1 MWRKVTE
8 FENRIADFYGAPH
21 AVAVD
26 CCTHALELVLRLKK
40 IQSISVPAHTYL
52 SIPMTAIKL
61 GIDYHWRDE
70 KWQDEYSIAP
80 DIYDSAVL
88 WKQNSYRPNSYQC
101 ISFQFKK
108 HLSLGRGGAI
118 LLSDHSEYEQLTR
131 MAYDGR
137 LPYAPWKEQV
147 INTIGYHYYM
157 TPETAMHGLDR
168 LPSAISSTP
177 VQWGWKDYPNIS
189 SYDVF
194 KTR

>member
-1 MWRKVTE
+1 MWHKITE

-40 IQSISVPAHTYL
+40 IKSISIPCRSYL

-70 KWQDEYSIAP
+70 KWQDEYSVAP

-131 MAYDGR
+131 MAHDGR
-137 LPYAPWKEQV
+137 KPGTWRDKTDF
-147 INTIGYHYYM
+147 IMGYHYYM
-157 TPETAMHGLDR
+157 TPETAQLGLEK
-168 LPSAISSTP
+168 LPDAVVTQPIKWT
-177 VQWGWKDYPNIS
+177 WEDYPDIS
-189 SYDVF
+189 KLDVF
-194 KTR
+194 NK